1 MLPNHTLST
10 VPVIGYYLPPDDR
23 DPSPILDYEL
33 GGVALFDA
41 SQGMMVRTWYAR
53 LVVDGV
59 KETSNVYIGAEG
71 VPEIVFFSGGDFT
84 EVALAFDQNM
94 NPFLAFIEGGQ
105 AKFYWFDAAIP
116 GYTITTLPVGS
127 RSPKC
132 CLDDKRSTQ
141 VGESDILLFYM
152 RGTTLYYR
160 EQRDR
165 YLVEYTLATGLGGQ
179 DVLMCGMSRVNRVQI
194 AIGLQD
200 FPAPTINYRVTT
212 EPRRRVTVNGDR
224 RRLVKVSYG

>member
-1 MLPNHTLST
+1 MLPNHILSVT
-10 VPVIGYYLPPDDR
+10 PVFGYYLPPDDL
-23 DPSPILDYEL
+23 DPNPILDYEM

-41 SQGMMVRTWYAR
+41 SQGMMVRTWYTR
-53 LVVDGV
+53 LVIDGV
-59 KETSNVYIGAEG
+59 TETNAVFIGAAD
-71 VPEIVFFSGGDFT
+71 VPEVMFFSGLT
-84 EVALAFDQNM
+84 ISEVSLAFDQNM
-94 NPFLAFIEGGQ
+94 NPFLAFVEGGQ
-105 AKFYWFDAAIP
+105 AKFYWFDAALP
-116 GYTITTLPVGS
+116 GYTTTTLPVGS

-141 VGESDILLFYM
+141 IAASDILLFYM

-165 YLVEYTLATGLGGQ
+165 YLIEYTLAGSLGGQ

-194 AIGLQD
+194 AIGLTD
-200 FPAPTINYRVTT
+200 YPAPTINYRRTT
-212 EPRRRVTVNGDR
+212 EPRNRITVAGDR